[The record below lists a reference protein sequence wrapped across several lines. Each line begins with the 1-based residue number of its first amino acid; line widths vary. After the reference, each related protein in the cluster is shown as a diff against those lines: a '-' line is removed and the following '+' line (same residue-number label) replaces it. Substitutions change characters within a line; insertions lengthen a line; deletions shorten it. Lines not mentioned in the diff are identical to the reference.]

1 MVTLITENYQI
12 IVVTFLGGGG
22 GIFYLFVCLF
32 VWFCLFGFGTLFVL
46 FAFFGVFF
54 VFYFDKYY
62 YYFFFENDKIR
73 LLEELMTQNSCVIKL
88 RVQENIFTSIYLH
101 LSSI

>member
-46 FAFFGVFF
+46 FALFLSFL
-54 VFYFDKYY
+54 YFILIIIII
-62 YYFFFENDKIR
+62 FFENDKIR
-73 LLEELMTQNSCVIKL
+73 LLEELMTQNSCVIRL
-88 RVQENIFTSIYLH
+88 LV
-101 LSSI
+101 

>member
-1 MVTLITENYQI
+1 MVTLITENYQM
-12 IVVTFLGGGG
+12 IVVTFLRGGGVI
-22 GIFYLFVCLF
+22 IFFFEFGVLFI
-32 VWFCLFGFGTLFVL
+32 L
-46 FAFFGVFF
+46 FAFFVFF